1 MLKFYDLI
9 TTPVELLTFMNINF
23 HYGYV
28 DKDNIKHSKFNSDWF
43 DKYVLQTECDMLQS
57 SVGCCFDAVEFERF
71 WFQNYKYEFITIFE
85 MVKLDYPNNYSM
97 HTFLVYKE
105 NGFWYYFE
113 WADFNNQ
120 GVFRFKSLNEAL
132 DYQFNKYK
140 NTLKNLNIKEEELN
154 KIIRKIYLKP
164 LDKYTAEDYLEFVMR
179 GDDFHE

>member
-9 TTPVELLTFMNINF
+9 TTPVELLTFMNNNF

-28 DKDNIKHSKFNSDWF
+28 DKNNIKHSKFNSDWF
-43 DKYVLQTECDMLQS
+43 DKYVLQIECDMLES
-57 SVGCCFDAVEFERF
+57 KVGCCFDAVEFERF
-71 WFQNYKYEFITIFE
+71 WFQTYKYEFITIFE
-85 MVKLDYPNNYSM
+85 MVRLDYPNNYPM

-154 KIIRKIYLKP
+154 KVIRKIYLKP
-164 LDKYTAEDYLEFVMR
+164 LDKYTAEEYLEFIMG